1 MSWIEKEFSFKAKMS
16 RFAGALC
23 SNIYKLKFFV
33 CNFIC
38 VCMYECVCVRAC
50 VRVRVR
56 VCLSVS
62 VCASGVHW
70 HVHAHELCESS
81 GRYPACQNAGER
93 IFSENFSGFDWRASF
108 GSLENPKCTTSIW
121 RSRERERA
129 RERERENAPVC
140 VCVCVRMCA
149 WCVCVCL
156 RMCVCVWSA
165 TCRQTENATP
175 T

>member
-1 MSWIEKEFSFKAKMS
+1 MRGSLDVLAILHLLIPNQDKYYIQIAYTHILLASEFTMVY
-16 RFAGALC
+16 ALLDDEARARVLFISC

-56 VCLSVS
+56 VCLCVS

-81 GRYPACQNAGER
+81 ARYPACQNAGKR

-108 GSLENPKCTTSIW
+108 GSLENPKCTTSI
-121 RSRERERA
+121 
-129 RERERENAPVC
+129 
-140 VCVCVRMCA
+140 
-149 WCVCVCL
+149 
-156 RMCVCVWSA
+156 
-165 TCRQTENATP
+165 
-175 T
+175 